1 MSNNPCRQTFDK
13 PGGARPPVLRFLIL
27 MMVGSV
33 TQSPWST
40 SDWGAQT
47 AWGAQAGRLS
57 LEWVPRDTVALIAVR
72 PARLLAHPH
81 MATLV
86 KALDEHGEL
95 VEGLG
100 VSLANVEQASF
111 VFLPGSSLGSPPR
124 MAGIIVG
131 TRHPDDA
138 EQLARYASPQ
148 GAPRMFGG
156 YRYHGGPR
164 GPCSFFR
171 GKVCVIAD
179 REQALQRLLA
189 AGAAGA
195 SEAAWSRRWS
205 DIAGGDVACLIDVAQ
220 MRAPLNGLLAGP
232 PLGATLPLG
241 ALAPLW
247 TKSQWVALSLR
258 GDQDLQLIGQIDC
271 ASAAAAKSVAETA
284 TAILILVRNSLE
296 QLLARHQL
304 GEVTV
309 VDALAQQAAD
319 LANGILA
326 NFRVTTA
333 GARVELAG
341 ATSLAAT
348 AQFLALTLPA
358 VQTARQAARRTQSI
372 NNLKQIALAFHNY
385 YDTHKRFP
393 TTMMLGPDGKT
404 LHSWRVAILPYLAAD
419 LLYQEY
425 RLDEPWDSDHNQRLL
440 ARMPSTYR
448 HPSDPPDSTASSYYG
463 LSGKTSVFGEQ
474 GLTFR
479 KIVDGTSNTVL
490 VVEAQRNIPW
500 TKPQDIPF
508 TPDKLPKLGGYQEE
522 GFLAAFCDGSVRL
535 IATSVGDEILK
546 RYFQY
551 NDGQPIPRR

>member
-1 MSNNPCRQTFDK
+1 MSNNPCRQTCDK
-13 PGGARPPVLRFLIL
+13 THGVRPRVLRIL
-27 MMVGSV
+27 VLLTVGSV
-33 TQSPWST
+33 IQSLWST

-47 AWGAQAGRLS
+47 TWGAQRGELS
-57 LEWVPRDTVALIAVR
+57 LEWTPSDTVALIAVR
-72 PARLLAHPH
+72 PARLLARPG
-81 MATLV
+81 MAAVTR
-86 KALDEHGEL
+86 ALDQSGGLAEQ
-95 VEGLG
+95 LG
-100 VSLANVEQASF
+100 VSLTDVEQASL
-111 VFLPGSSLGSPPR
+111 VFLPGNRAGSPPR
-124 MAGIIVG
+124 LAGIIVH
-131 TRHPDDA
+131 TRTPEAA
-138 EQLARYASPQ
+138 ERLAKSAAPQ

-164 GPCSFFR
+164 GPCSFSR
-171 GKVCVIAD
+171 GQVCIIAD
-179 REQALQRLLA
+179 REQPLQSLLA

-220 MRAPLNGLLAGP
+220 MRAPLNGLLAG

-296 QLLARHQL
+296 QLLARRQL

-309 VDALAQQAAD
+309 VDTLAQQAAD

-326 NFRVTTA
+326 DFRVTTA

-385 YDTHKRFP
+385 YDVHKRFP
-393 TTMMLGPDGKT
+393 TTAMLGPDGKT
-404 LHSWRVAILPYLAAD
+404 PHSWRVAILPYLDQDA
-419 LLYQEY
+419 LYRQY

-448 HPSDPPDSTASSYYG
+448 HPTALPDSTASSYYG
-463 LSGKTSVFGEQ
+463 ISGKTSVFGES
-474 GLTFR
+474 GVTFR
-479 KIVDGTSNTVL
+479 QITDGTSNTVL
-490 VVEAQRNIPW
+490 VVEARRNIPW

-535 IATSVGDEILK
+535 IAKSVSDEILK